1 MPVKQQSGRFAVLR
15 HDHPFLH
22 WDLLLEDGAEA
33 ATWRLLRQ
41 PVAGEPI
48 AAEPLA
54 PHRLLYLSYAGAVS
68 GGRGHVSPLATGSWQ
83 QLPAGNLSGGYSDLQ
98 QQLLQIR
105 LDGWRHFAAAELR
118 CTADNRCFWIFA
130 DANDQRLIPT

>member
-1 MPVKQQSGRFAVLR
+1 MPVKQQAGRFAVLR

-41 PVAGEPI
+41 PVFGEPI
-48 AAEPLA
+48 AAELLA
-54 PHRLLYLSYAGAVS
+54 PHRLMYLSYAGPVS
-68 GGRGHVSPLATGSWQ
+68 GGRGHVSPLAAGTWQ
-83 QLPAGNLSGGYSDLQ
+83 QLPAGNLSAAFNDLQ
-98 QQLLQIR
+98 PLLQIR
-105 LDGWRHFAAAELR
+105 LDGWQECAAAALC

-130 DANDQRLIPT
+130 EAADQRLMPT